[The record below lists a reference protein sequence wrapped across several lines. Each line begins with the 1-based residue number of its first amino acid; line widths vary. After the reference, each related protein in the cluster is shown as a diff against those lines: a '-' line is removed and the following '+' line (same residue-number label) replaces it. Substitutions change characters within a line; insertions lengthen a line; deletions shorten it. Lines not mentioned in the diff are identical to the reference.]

1 MRELFPTNFLKFCL
15 LFCKESFVKHFYI
28 FVSLVFLSIETPIQP
43 SDQYLLQYLMIR
55 NLERVVLKFGCF
67 HSYLCDLN
75 DQVVLQKMPAG
86 VPDDAII
93 ARTCEIDC
101 NLQSNWMVMTG
112 ADITSDFRSMFKISQ
127 QQKVPK

>member
-15 LFCKESFVKHFYI
+15 LFCKGSFVKHFYI
-28 FVSLVFLSIETPIQP
+28 FVSSVFLSIETPIQP